1 MKNRKRSITDEEIDA
16 LLSGTPLAP
25 TCTFADKTLLK
36 ALPATDGEIDRLLSG
51 ELINISPDFTER
63 TLNRI
68 HSTGSAMIFEFPAM
82 RWMIRS
88 GLAAAVLLLGLFSF
102 VLLRNHTT
110 VQTIH
115 TEVAQ
120 ADLAGMELE
129 ELLFLEETLTSAN
142 VEVLIELQKTVPI
155 SYFIDEVDS

>member
-1 MKNRKRSITDEEIDA
+1 
-16 LLSGTPLAP
+16 
-25 TCTFADKTLLK
+25 
-36 ALPATDGEIDRLLSG
+36 
-51 ELINISPDFTER
+51 
-63 TLNRI
+63 
-68 HSTGSAMIFEFPAM
+68 TGSAMIFEFPAM